1 MYIYRYIDTTC
12 LHFKMQEDRFHG
24 KGKTTLEN
32 GDQHLG
38 AYRYLLGLGKKWG

>member
-1 MYIYRYIDTTC
+1 
-12 LHFKMQEDRFHG
+12 MQEDRFHG

-38 AYRYLLGLGKKWG
+38 AYRYKKRSLPEWF